1 MAEYKFSVCVYP
13 LGAEFAADLRE
24 RLQELVLAEIERQRL
39 FCGPVEY
46 EVVEQEVT
54 DGQAEVAE

>member
-13 LGAEFAADLRE
+13 LHVETVPRLRE
-24 RLQELVLAEIERQRL
+24 RLQELILAEIERQGL
-39 FCGPVEY
+39 FCGPVEC